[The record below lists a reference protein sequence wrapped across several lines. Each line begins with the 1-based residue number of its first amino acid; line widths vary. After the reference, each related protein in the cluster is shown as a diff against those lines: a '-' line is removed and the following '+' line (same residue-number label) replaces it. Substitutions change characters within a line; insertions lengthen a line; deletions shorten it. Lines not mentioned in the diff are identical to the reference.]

1 MIGARVIT
9 LRVSLCLLGLT
20 KFRSK
25 TRCQDLRFFLISK
38 TELNSSYVNPRR
50 NGRAR
55 STWPMWRGFNN
66 NVLIEYR
73 LSCLYRAVLINVI
86 NPHHQIF
93 WLKIHFRRCVKC
105 SCDSQSVSIH
115 CVNHHQTLVLASLWR
130 IRKGQAANNCRC
142 WKNPVSTLEVGRV
155 YRYYTSKEGRT
166 PNGV

>member
-1 MIGARVIT
+1 MFAW
-9 LRVSLCLLGLT
+9 LNE
-20 KFRSK
+20 FRSK

-55 STWPMWRGFNN
+55 STWLMWRGCNN

-105 SCDSQSVSIH
+105 SCDSQSISIH
-115 CVNHHQTLVLASLWR
+115 CVNHHLTLVLASLWR
-130 IRKGQAANNCRC
+130 IRKGQTVNNCRC
-142 WKNPVSTLEVGRV
+142 WKNPVSTLEVG
-155 YRYYTSKEGRT
+155 KEGRT
-166 PNGV
+166 PNGVYKT